1 MEESQLERNPRNG
14 FLALVLRPINWLKM
28 LGEELHWSFVL
39 GVMIVYGISQ
49 GFAVGMSKVSTMY
62 YMKDEQKVQPSELQV
77 YLGLLQ
83 LPWVIKPLWGLLTDT
98 LPVLGYRR
106 RPYFIFSGF
115 LSVTSMLALSIQ
127 RNLSL
132 AFSLLSL
139 MGVSAGIAIAVVA
152 IDACVT
158 QNSISH
164 PSLAGDMQSLC
175 GFSSSIGA
183 LVGYSL
189 SGFLVHLVG
198 PKAHVDS
205 IPSAARLYCFFSS
218 FYPLHN
224 LSGVTLTSQ
233 GVFGLLSVPAGL
245 VILVGM
251 MLKESRVHKFTHR
264 GVNEK
269 FLDAGKAMWTA
280 LKFRDVWRPCLYMY
294 LSLAVSL
301 NIHEGMFYWYTDA
314 KGGPSFSQL
323 NRFAMCTHLEP
334 QHGLFASKNSNLSL
348 ITYHEISSWLNS
360 DSELGCSDV
369 LFWYGM
375 QEVVGSIFSVGAV
388 GSLSGVLI
396 YQNWLKDHRFRDLLF
411 WSQLLYGASGLLDL
425 ILVLRLNLKIG
436 LPDYFFVVIDEA
448 ISMMIGRI
456 KWQPLLVLS
465 SKLCPA
471 GIEGTFFALLMS
483 IDHVGLL
490 SSTWVGGLLLKF
502 LKVTRTQFDNLWVAI
517 LIRSLMRIIPVFL
530 LFLIPRSDPNLSI
543 LPEEMLKMK
552 KGDYTLESENTEMVS
567 LVGST

>member
-49 GFAVGMSKVSTMY
+49 GFAVGMSKVSTKY

-106 RPYFIFSGF
+106 RPYFIFAGF

-139 MGVSAGIAIAVVA
+139 MGVSAGIAIADVA

-198 PKAHVDS
+198 PK
-205 IPSAARLYCFFSS
+205 
-218 FYPLHN
+218 
-224 LSGVTLTSQ
+224 

-314 KGGPSFSQL
+314 KGGPSFSQVL
-323 NRFAMCTHLEP
+323 AFHL
-334 QHGLFASKNSNLSL
+334 L
-348 ITYHEISSWLNS
+348 
-360 DSELGCSDV
+360 
-369 LFWYGM
+369 
-375 QEVVGSIFSVGAV
+375 
-388 GSLSGVLI
+388 
-396 YQNWLKDHRFRDLLF
+396 
-411 WSQLLYGASGLLDL
+411 
-425 ILVLRLNLKIG
+425 
-436 LPDYFFVVIDEA
+436 
-448 ISMMIGRI
+448 
-456 KWQPLLVLS
+456 
-465 SKLCPA
+465 
-471 GIEGTFFALLMS
+471 
-483 IDHVGLL
+483 
-490 SSTWVGGLLLKF
+490 
-502 LKVTRTQFDNLWVAI
+502 
-517 LIRSLMRIIPVFL
+517 
-530 LFLIPRSDPNLSI
+530 
-543 LPEEMLKMK
+543 
-552 KGDYTLESENTEMVS
+552 
-567 LVGST
+567 